1 MYHQSPAE
9 DLKFALEVPPQS
21 IAASTAVNGAGV
33 DMAGFDGVLFV
44 VFKGAGNQTLDA
56 KAQSDTVSGFGSAA
70 DIASA
75 AIAQIATGSNNIG
88 AVLDV
93 WRPTK
98 EFVRCVVTTG
108 AGATLD
114 IVSVMSIRYRRT
126 GLIPA
131 ALDASIGQLVKIA
144 QN

>member
-9 DLKFALEVPPQS
+9 DLQFALEVTPQS
-21 IAASTAVNGAGV
+21 VAASTAVNGIGV
-33 DMAGFDGVLFV
+33 DMKGFDGVLFV
-44 VFKGAGNQTLDA
+44 VFKGAGNQTLDM
-56 KAQSDTVSGFGSAA
+56 KAQSDVVSGFGTAA

-75 AIAQIATGSNNIG
+75 AITQLATGANNIG
-88 AVLDV
+88 AILDV

-98 EFVRCVVTTG
+98 RFVRAVVTTG
-108 AGATLD
+108 AGVTLD
-114 IVSVMSIRYRRT
+114 IVSVMSIRYRRS

-131 ALDASIGQLVKIA
+131 TLDATISQLVKIQ